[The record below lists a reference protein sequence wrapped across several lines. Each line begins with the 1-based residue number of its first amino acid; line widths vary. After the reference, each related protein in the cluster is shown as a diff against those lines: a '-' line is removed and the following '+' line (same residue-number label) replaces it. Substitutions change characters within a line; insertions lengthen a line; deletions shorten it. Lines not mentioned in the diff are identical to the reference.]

1 MKMKIERKIRNYKD
15 VFRDF
20 WDGNEII
27 YQSYQCFMCQ
37 KWEAVDI
44 HHISAKGMGGSKC
57 KDYIENL
64 TALCRACHTRCHSNK
79 TFNAQV
85 RIKTLEK
92 ITDKLKTDF
101 QRGI

>member
-1 MKMKIERKIRNYKD
+1 MKNYKD
-15 VFRDF
+15 VFSNF
-20 WDGNEII
+20 WDDALTI
-27 YQSYQCFMCQ
+27 YQSYQCFMCG

-44 HHISAKGMGGSKC
+44 HHISNKGMGGSKC

-64 TALCRACHTRCHSNK
+64 TALCRTCHNRCHSSK

-92 ITDKLKTDF
+92 VKDKLEIDF
-101 QRGI
+101 QRGL